1 VFAGVAGSA
10 NNQLNIPQ
18 GISLDSNSGTLYIV
32 DSINNRVMTSNGTVA
47 GGGIGGGNTRTQL
60 LSPRGV
66 HFDSG
71 SNSLII
77 ANYGGHNVVRWV
89 LGAANWTLLAGS
101 ITGMPGSSSTD
112 LNYPTDVTL
121 DSYGNLYVA
130 DTYNNRIQ
138 FYEPGQS
145 NGTTIAGVT
154 GIIGSNATLLHYPY
168 SMRVDA
174 QLNLYVLD
182 SYNQRVQKFMRL

>member
-1 VFAGVAGSA
+1 
-10 NNQLNIPQ
+10 
-18 GISLDSNSGTLYIV
+18 
-32 DSINNRVMTSNGTVA
+32 MTSLGTVA
-47 GGGIGGGNTRTQL
+47 AGGNGAGNTRTQL
-60 LSPRGV
+60 LSPQGV
-66 HFDSG
+66 YFDSA

-89 LGAANWTLLAGS
+89 LGASNWTLLAGS
-101 ITGMPGSSSTD
+101 ATGMPGSSSTD
-112 LNYPTDVTL
+112 LYYPTDVIL
-121 DSYGNLYVA
+121 DPYGNLYVA

-154 GIIGSNATLLHYPY
+154 GTIGNSATLLYYPF
-168 SMRVDA
+168 SMRLDA

-182 SYNQRVQKFMRL
+182 SYNQRVQKFARL